1 MDDLGGNNYNNY
13 GNGGYNPN
21 NNSGYNNGYG
31 NGGYNSNGGGYNN
44 GGYNNGGYNNGGY
57 NNGYGYN
64 NGGYNN
70 GYGYNNGQNFGY
82 NNGYEPKEKKSAG
95 LAIASFVIS
104 LINLIL
110 CCTMLSIITV
120 PLCLLFSIIS
130 LAKKKGGKVFA
141 ILGIV
146 FSLIAGLAFVYYGKI
161 VMDVM
166 PDFVYFAEHQD
177 EIIADYDRDGTIPD
191 RFDKYRDPKYDK
203 YWERDGFDSFDDFF
217 EQFIEEYKRKNNI
230 NTGYEHSSGSGYS
243 DLALGFQ
250 PALVL

>member
-21 NNSGYNNGYG
+21 N
-31 NGGYNSNGGGYNN
+31 GGYN

-82 NNGYEPKEKKSAG
+82 NNGYQPQEKKSAG

-104 LINLIL
+104 LVNLLL

-130 LAKKKGGKVFA
+130 LVKKKGGKVFA

-166 PDFVYFAEHQD
+166 PDFVYFAENQD

-191 RFDKYRDPKYDK
+191 RFDKYRAHKYDK
-203 YWERDGFDSFDDFF
+203 YWEEEGFDSFDEFF
-217 EQFIEEYKRKNNI
+217 DQFIKEYKRKNNI
-230 NTGYEHSSGSGYS
+230 NTEYDYNSGNGYS

-250 PALVL
+250 PALIL